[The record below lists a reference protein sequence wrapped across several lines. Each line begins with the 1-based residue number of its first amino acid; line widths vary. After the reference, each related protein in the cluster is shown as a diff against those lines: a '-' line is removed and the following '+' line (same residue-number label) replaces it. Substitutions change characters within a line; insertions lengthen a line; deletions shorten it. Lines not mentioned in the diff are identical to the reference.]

1 MNCQSVQ
8 ESFSLYL
15 YGELDFQ
22 TEEML
27 EQHLAQ
33 CPACAAVLE
42 REREWHAAARD
53 ITAETPMALLA
64 RCRRDLSRSL
74 RFMDSST
81 AAQPLG
87 ACARGPRPFPV
98 ARGYPA
104 CRGVVVGWARLC
116 RCADVG
122 SPAVWA
128 GLLIV

>member
-22 TEEML
+22 AEEML

-33 CPACAAVLE
+33 CPACAAILE

-74 RFMDSST
+74 RFMD
-81 AAQPLG
+81 P
-87 ACARGPRPFPV
+87 PRPPS
-98 ARGYPA
+98 R
-104 CRGVVVGWARLC
+104 WLH
-116 RCADVG
+116 
-122 SPAVWA
+122 S
-128 GLLIV
+128 